1 MPEIQFLLKQEPPEM
16 RLRELIS
23 PDQLLPELRLPDQIP
38 PDQLLPDHML
48 PDQIPPD
55 QLLPD
60 HMLPEQIIL
69 QRSRKDLKML
79 LLIQSP
85 R

>member
-1 MPEIQFLLKQEPPEM
+1 MQLLLKQVPPEM
-16 RLRELIS
+16 RLRELI
-23 PDQLLPELRLPDQIP
+23 PLDQLLPELR
-38 PDQLLPDHML
+38 L

>member
-1 MPEIQFLLKQEPPEM
+1 MSKAYDNFGMEM
-16 RLRELIS
+16 RLRELI
-23 PDQLLPELRLPDQIP
+23 P
-38 PDQLLPDHML
+38 PDQL
-48 PDQIPPD
+48 
-55 QLLPD
+55 
-60 HMLPEQIIL
+60 LPEQIIL

>member
-1 MPEIQFLLKQEPPEM
+1 M

-23 PDQLLPELRLPDQIP
+23 PDQLLPELR
-38 PDQLLPDHML
+38 
-48 PDQIPPD
+48 
-55 QLLPD
+55 
-60 HMLPEQIIL
+60 LPEQIIL

>member
-16 RLRELIS
+16 RLRELIP
-23 PDQLLPELRLPDQIP
+23 PDQLLPELRLPE
-38 PDQLLPDHML
+38 
-48 PDQIPPD
+48 QIPPD

-85 R
+85 G

>member
-23 PDQLLPELRLPDQIP
+23 PDQLLPELRLPE
-38 PDQLLPDHML
+38 
-48 PDQIPPD
+48 QIPPD